1 MYERGFWKSGE
12 SRKAELDVLNSSEA
26 DEAQVDGII
35 EDDEDVE
42 QASSETSS
50 RYVRMARAACRDCED
65 CVWVPLGDGHEE
77 LVNCRR
83 A

>member
-50 RYVRMARAACRDCED
+50 RYVRFRDNDAQRPRLDEGT
-65 CVWVPLGDGHEE
+65 LFHS
-77 LVNCRR
+77 
-83 A
+83 